1 MVLDKLGESLRN
13 TLEKIKN
20 SLFVDEKLINE
31 LVKDIQRS
39 LLQSDVNVKLVFELT
54 KNIKERALKD
64 EVLKKIIWL
73 KSYTKN

>member
-1 MVLDKLGESLRN
+1 MVLDKLGEGLRN

-39 LLQSDVNVKLVFELT
+39 LLSSDINVKLVFELT
-54 KNIKERALKD
+54 KTIKERH
-64 EVLKKIIWL
+64 
-73 KSYTKN
+73 